1 MIKKCIEEQEIE
13 GFCSWLLESERSA
26 ATIQK
31 YKRTIQ
37 ELKQFIGNQPLT
49 KTLLL
54 SFREELRKTRKAQTI
69 NVKLCA
75 INAFLEYRKLPELK
89 MKLLR
94 VQHRAFVDD
103 SRELTQAE
111 YHRLLA
117 AAKDKRNH
125 RIYYV
130 MLTICGTGIR
140 ISELKYI
147 TVEAVKEGKAEISM
161 KGKERVILITRE
173 LKKQLLQFSK
183 MNHIYSG
190 FLFVSKN
197 GKPLD
202 RSNICHD
209 MKKLCRRAK
218 VEEHKVFPHNFR
230 HLFARTFYAIE
241 KNLSHLADI
250 LGHSSIETTRIY
262 VATSAR
268 QCERTMERMRL
279 VI

>member
-1 MIKKCIEEQEIE
+1 M
-13 GFCSWLLESERSA
+13 ESERSA

-37 ELKQFIGNQPLT
+37 ELKQFIGDQPLT

-54 SFREELRKTRKAQTI
+54 SFREELRKTHKAQTI
-69 NVKLCA
+69 NGKLCA
-75 INAFLEYRKLPELK
+75 INAFFVYRKLPELK

-94 VQHRAFVDD
+94 VQRRAFVDD

-111 YHRLLA
+111 YHRLLT
-117 AAKDKRNH
+117 AAKDKRND

-183 MNHIYSG
+183 TNHIHSG

-202 RSNICHD
+202 RSNICHE